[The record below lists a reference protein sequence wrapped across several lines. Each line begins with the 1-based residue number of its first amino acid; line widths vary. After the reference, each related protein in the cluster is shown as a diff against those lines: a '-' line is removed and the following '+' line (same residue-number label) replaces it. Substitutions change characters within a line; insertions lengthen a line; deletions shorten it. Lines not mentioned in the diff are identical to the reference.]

1 MHSGENIQ
9 AGRWLTSF
17 DLPDLTFPIVYSV
30 PVEQSA
36 IVHGLELCRLLELL
50 KY

>member
-1 MHSGENIQ
+1 MTSRKYIQ

-17 DLPDLTFPIVYSV
+17 DLPDSTFPIVYSV

-36 IVHGLELCRLLELL
+36 IVPGLELCRLLELL